1 MNIEHQYVNISF
13 KRSYIHLWG
22 GHIYEH
28 LEKHVN
34 ISFKQSHIH
43 LWGGHGGRLPQQKVD
58 IQFLENSFLM
68 LLSDLFSFQILGFVF
83 TSLNCKFLYFL
94 TNLQHILVL
103 VRRRPG
109 VASLEGV
116 HGLCLEFSSP
126 LRI

>member
-1 MNIEHQYVNISF
+1 MNIEHRYVNIEHQYMNIE
-13 KRSYIHLWG
+13 YQ
-22 GHIYEH
+22 Y
-28 LEKHVN
+28 VN

-58 IQFLENSFLM
+58 VQFLENSFLM
-68 LLSDLFSFQILGFVF
+68 LLSVLFSFQMLGFLF
-83 TSLNCKFLYFL
+83 TSLNCKFLYFQM
-94 TNLQHILVL
+94 NLQHILVL

-126 LRI
+126 LRIYFYFVSLSC